1 MPSAPFRPARLVAR
15 AALLLAL
22 PAAGPAAAQA
32 GDGSDVAPGDAP
44 GAQADTAPRVAWGL
58 VIHGGAGTI
67 RRADMT
73 PERDAEY
80 RGMLHEALRAGHVVL
95 EEGGSAVDA
104 VVAAI
109 TIMEDSPLF
118 NAGKGAVFTS
128 SGTNELDASIMN
140 GADLNAGAVAG
151 VKRVKNPILLA
162 RAVMERSSHVMFARD
177 GAEAFAEEQGLELV
191 PESYFHTESRM
202 RALERA
208 REREERE
215 RAGEAE
221 DEGLSSAPRGE
232 ASKFGTVGAVALDR
246 DGNLAAGTSTGG
258 ITNKLWGRVGDS
270 PIIGAGTY
278 ASNESCGVSATG
290 QGEFFIRNVVAY
302 DICARVLYTGVS
314 ATEAARTVIQGRL
327 VEQEVQGGVVVLG
340 ADGEIA
346 MEFNTDGMYRGWI
359 GPNGAATVKIY
370 ADE

>member
-1 MPSAPFRPARLVAR
+1 MLQPMPRIRPRS
-15 AALLLAL
+15 AALLGCAAVLAAAL
-22 PAAGPAAAQA
+22 PPAAHAQTDPA
-32 GDGSDVAPGDAP
+32 
-44 GAQADTAPRVAWGL
+44 ADAPRVRGGL

-67 RRADMT
+67 RRAQMT
-73 PERDAEY
+73 DERAAEY
-80 RGMLHEALRAGHVVL
+80 TAKLTEALRAGHAVL
-95 EEGGSAVDA
+95 VEGGSAVDA

-128 SGTNELDASIMN
+128 SGTNELDASIMS

-162 RAVMERSSHVMFARD
+162 RAVMDGSPHVMFARD
-177 GAEAFAEEQGLELV
+177 GAESFAEEQGLEIV
-191 PESYFHTESRM
+191 EESYFYTESRM

-208 REREERE
+208 K
-215 RAGEAE
+215 EAE
-221 DEGLSSAPRGE
+221 QGGSAALRTE
-232 ASKFGTVGAVALDR
+232 SEKLGTVGAVALDR
-246 DGNLAAGTSTGG
+246 NGDLAAGTSTGG

-302 DICARVLYTGVS
+302 DICARVLYTGAS
-314 ATEAARTVIQGRL
+314 ITQATRTVIQERL
-327 VEQEVQGGVVVLG
+327 VDQNVLGGVVVLG

-359 GPNGAATVKIY
+359 GPDGEVTVKMY
-370 ADE
+370 ADD